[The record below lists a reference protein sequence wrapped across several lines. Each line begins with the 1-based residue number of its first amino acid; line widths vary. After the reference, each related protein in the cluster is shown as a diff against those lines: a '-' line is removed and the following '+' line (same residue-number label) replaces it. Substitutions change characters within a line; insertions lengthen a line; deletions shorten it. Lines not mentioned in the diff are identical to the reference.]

1 MEHQAGVP
9 ESEDGEKSASSG
21 ESGAAG
27 REELSG
33 AIKEN
38 GETENEKWSER
49 NEKAVAVGRDASP
62 IGVTGDENVKGEEG
76 GEQRSSDERF
86 AAPEEEE
93 SDDSEKKN
101 GRPGKQSVIGRKEH
115 VEEGGRE
122 PEPVPER
129 DIAGFESASVDKI
142 AGDERGQQAD
152 EDNGGEEQVA
162 EEKFRNARNC
172 GGVGE

>member
-1 MEHQAGVP
+1 MEHQARVP